1 MADGNTAMATFSGA
15 LAADALVGDS
25 LAVRSPGFDIF
36 WPQLVS
42 QLNAALAPTL
52 HHQWMQQFLRFVPR
66 AATDYLGFEA
76 RLGAADGPTDCALNL
91 SADAIGWLT
100 QGVAGA
106 PTPIGSEWDRIRAFL
121 SLWAESGT
129 PPLSDMTRV
138 WLEFDMAAAPALR
151 PNLMFGY
158 WPRGH
163 EPLRT
168 RAWLID
174 QAIAT
179 ALGAPLPPATHA
191 LLEAGLDACAEADDF
206 QIGLMT
212 ARALPAVRLC
222 VFDLPDG
229 ALLKLASAIG
239 WRGDVD
245 RVAALVAALR
255 PHADFVGLHFD
266 LAGEALPRVG
276 IEPGFTASSWRR
288 QPHLEPRWA
297 GQFDVLEAAGALT
310 PTKRAA
316 LMAWPGHGRVMLDG
330 RPVALLRGL
339 SHVKLVLHGD
349 GATEAKGYF
358 GLAIRDLAQ
367 ANPGERD
374 AAAA

>member
-1 MADGNTAMATFSGA
+1 MADGKTAMATCVDAPARDSGD
-15 LAADALVGDS
+15 LET
-25 LAVRSPGFDIF
+25 PGFDAF
-36 WPQLVS
+36 WPQLAAH
-42 QLNAALAPTL
+42 LDAALAPIAN
-52 HHQWMQQFLRFVPR
+52 HSWMQQFLRFVPR
-66 AATDYLGFEA
+66 TATDYLGFEA
-76 RLGAADGPTDCALNL
+76 RLGVGDGPTDCALNL
-91 SADAIGWLT
+91 SADAIDWLT

-106 PTPIGSEWDRIRAFL
+106 AATIGSEWDRIRAFL

-174 QAIAT
+174 RAIPA
-179 ALGAPLPPATHA
+179 ALGAPLPPVTRA

-229 ALLKLASAIG
+229 AIHTLASAIG

-245 RVAALVAALR
+245 RVAALVTALR

-276 IEPGFTASSWRR
+276 IEPGFVASSWRR

-310 PTKRAA
+310 PPKRAA
-316 LMAWPGHGRVMLDG
+316 LMAWPGHDRVMLGG
-330 RPVALLRGL
+330 RPTALLRGL

-367 ANPGERD
+367 ATASERD